1 MNETI
6 VIRVLLALLIFAI
19 GFFIAFV
26 LWGTY
31 LNYREEHGRP
41 YGTESEYK
49 QWKKYHKSKEEKR
62 QAKQLRREYKKSAKL
77 IKKYVLGNEEDVEAV
92 KLLPNSEGVVLVSLK
107 SKGVFITVHKE
118 MLRRYGLGHLIPS
131 MRMTKVSATDL
142 LDPNET
148 FAEALEGPWT
158 TLEELH
164 DDLDDLIYTNVSNGT
179 RAYIAFRIL
188 DGVLVE
194 YENKKIGD
202 DTRTVHI
209 DISHQLNS
217 LQDKYLSEE
226 LAGAL
231 SNPSETVYSYYMDHE
246 KLTAHYRA
254 LIRPDE
260 VIEETI
266 RLLNLKLVSL

>member
-19 GFFIAFV
+19 VYFIVFI

-31 LNYREEHGRP
+31 LNYREKHGRP

-49 QWKKYHKSKEEKR
+49 KWKSYHKSKEEKKR
-62 QAKQLRREYKKSAKL
+62 AKQLLREYKQSAKL
-77 IKKYVLGNEEDVEAV
+77 IEKYILGNEEDIEAV
-92 KLLPNSEGVVLVSLK
+92 KLLPNNEEVVLVSFK
-107 SKGVFITVHKE
+107 SKDVFITVHKE

-131 MRMTKVSATDL
+131 IHMTKVSATDWV
-142 LDPNET
+142 DPKET
-148 FAEALEGPWT
+148 FDEALEGPWE
-158 TLEELH
+158 TLEEMH
-164 DDLDDLIYTNVSNGT
+164 DDLEDLIYTNVNDGT
-179 RAYIAFRIL
+179 AAYIAFRIL
-188 DGVLVE
+188 GNTLVE

-202 DTRTVHI
+202 DNRTVHV
-209 DISHQLNS
+209 DISYQING
-217 LQDKYLSEE
+217 LQDKYLSDK
-226 LAGAL
+226 LAEAL
-231 SNPSETVYSYYMDHE
+231 SDPDDTVYTYYMDHE

>member
-1 MNETI
+1 MRPITLVVI
-6 VIRVLLALLIFAI
+6 VLASL
-19 GFFIAFV
+19 
-26 LWGTY
+26 Y
-31 LNYREEHGRP
+31 LAVVVYRNYRERRGKV
-41 YGTESEYK
+41 YGTEEEYLR
-49 QWKKYHKSKEEKR
+49 WKWYNESKEARKDKKRKKQEEK
-62 QAKQLRREYKKSAKL
+62 QTVEEYKKSAKL
-77 IKKYVLGNEEDVEAV
+77 IEKYVLGNEEGVDAI
-92 KLLPNSEGVVLVSLK
+92 KLLPNSKLVSLR

-131 MRMTKVSATDL
+131 VRMTKVSATDWI
-142 LDPNET
+142 DPNET
-148 FAEALEGPWT
+148 FGEALEGPWT

-194 YENKKIGD
+194 YENRKIGD
-202 DTRTVHI
+202 DNRTVHV

-231 SNPSETVYSYYMDHE
+231 SDPDDTVYTYYMDHE

-266 RLLNLKLVSL
+266 RLLNLKLVSLE